1 MVLLTAMM
9 KSCDMCGETNDSVGF
24 SGCAHEGHK
33 TIKICDLCDI
43 DGSLYNGWCHEA
55 GEDGLVRGGRL

>member
-43 DGSLYNGWCHEA
+43 DGSLYNGWCHE
-55 GEDGLVRGGRL
+55 DD